1 VPNWKDNYKQLLYAG
16 ETELKEALATAQSL
30 SWKNFGKRIN
40 RYFKSTKQYWK
51 ERNRR
56 KQVKELRYFQFL
68 SQEEIAAKLGINVST
83 VKRDLKKVERFVRG
97 NLNRA
102 KRLMDEKWHR
112 DYEKAIEGLSLSEQF
127 DYLSKLWEKYRKVYH
142 SREYNRHVIKFF
154 IDLDYIQHDGF
165 PKIKMWPRHSK
176 DLTAPYIFKFICI
189 KNGEKH
195 ELSPNV
201 IIQNVRSN
209 RGIW

>member
-1 VPNWKDNYKQLLYAG
+1 MPNWKDNYKQLLYAG

-56 KQVKELRYFQFL
+56 KQVKELRYVQFL

-112 DYEKAIEGLSLSEQF
+112 DYEKAIEGLSLSEHF
-127 DYLSKLWEKYRKVYH
+127 DYLSKLWDEYRKVYH

-154 IDLDYIQHDGF
+154 INLDMIQYDGF
-165 PKIKMWPRHSK
+165 PTIKIWSNYSR
-176 DLTAPYIFKFICI
+176 DLTLPYVIKFICV
-189 KNGEKH
+189 KDGEEH
-195 ELSPNV
+195 EMLGYITINK
-201 IIQNVRSN
+201 VRQ
-209 RGIW
+209 GIW